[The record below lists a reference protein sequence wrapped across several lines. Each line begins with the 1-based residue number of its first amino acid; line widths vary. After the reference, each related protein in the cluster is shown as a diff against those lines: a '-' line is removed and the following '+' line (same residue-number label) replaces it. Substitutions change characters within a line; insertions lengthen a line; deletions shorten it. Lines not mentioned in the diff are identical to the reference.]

1 MRVIGS
7 ECARVG
13 PGESTS
19 AWLWTRRLM
28 IGAIAAFLLVASI
41 TPKLAGAQVAT
52 ESLAG
57 LGWPAD
63 SAPYLGLLELA
74 CLVLLLVPRT
84 RVLGAL
90 AMTAFL
96 GGTVATHL
104 RVGNPLL
111 SHTLFGVYLGAVMWV
126 AVLLEEPSL
135 RQLLFLRPR
144 GRDADA

>member
-1 MRVIGS
+1 MRAMASGIASGGADG
-7 ECARVG
+7 ETTARM
-13 PGESTS
+13 
-19 AWLWTRRLM
+19 WTRRLI
-28 IGAIAAFLLVASI
+28 IGTIAAFLLVASI
-41 TPKLAGAQVAT
+41 APKLAGAQVAT
-52 ESLAG
+52 ESLTG
-57 LGWPAD
+57 LGWPSG

-74 CLVLLLVPRT
+74 CLVLFLVPRT

-111 SHTLFGVYLGAVMWV
+111 SHTLFGVYLGAVMW
-126 AVLLEEPSL
+126 ATVLLEEPSL
-135 RQLLFLRPR
+135 RRLLPLRRR